1 MAVQFN
7 GDFAA
12 PFIHDYELE
21 AMQPQVQAAHEQ
33 LHSRSGLGNDFL
45 GWVDL
50 PVDYDQAEFARIKQ
64 AAQKIISDTDV
75 LIVIGIGGSYLG
87 ARAAIEFLKSPYYNN
102 KKKDTPDNATTKAT
116 KAESWNFFPLKAS

>member
-21 AMQPQVQAAHEQ
+21 AMQPQVKAAHEL
-33 LHSRSGLGNDFL
+33 LHSKSGLGNDFL

-50 PVDYDQAEFARIKQ
+50 PVNYDKAEFARIKQ
-64 AAQKIISDTDV
+64 AAQKIISIMSMKT
-75 LIVIGIGGSYLG
+75 IC
-87 ARAAIEFLKSPYYNN
+87 P
-102 KKKDTPDNATTKAT
+102 
-116 KAESWNFFPLKAS
+116 